1 MGAESHDPPQGG
13 SWLFL
18 PPASLLLSVPMR
30 EKRSQAEQH
39 KRQAR
44 VMTMSQGGQEVGWEI
59 EAFLGEGH
67 AEQKGQR
74 AEDGASPLCH
84 SPRLFDHGCR
94 CITWVSCLKM
104 YISIMPL

>member
-1 MGAESHDPPQGG
+1 MTLLREGRGC
-13 SWLFL
+13 FL
-18 PPASLLLSVPMR
+18 PTVLLAPSMQKR

-39 KRQAR
+39 KWQAR

-74 AEDGASPLCH
+74 AEDGASPLSN

-94 CITWVSCLKM
+94 YITWVSCVKM
-104 YISIMPL
+104 YISLMSL

>member
-18 PPASLLLSVPMR
+18 PTAPPSPSVPMR
-30 EKRSQAEQH
+30 EIRSPAEQH

-59 EAFLGEGH
+59 EAFLQEGH

-74 AEDGASPLCH
+74 AEDGASPLGN

-94 CITWVSCLKM
+94 YITWVSCVKM
-104 YISIMPL
+104 YISLMSL